1 MISLLYF
8 GQPGIFVVSMHLI
21 PHLYA
26 RLYKF
31 LCFVQMSMEIR
42 PEPDQDDQLAA
53 IDREL
58 VAGAAAAGAEA
69 Q

>member
-31 LCFVQMSMEIR
+31 LCFVQTSMDEKVVVASIFIS
-42 PEPDQDDQLAA
+42 DQRNCKQCLAA
-53 IDREL
+53 
-58 VAGAAAAGAEA
+58 VS
-69 Q
+69 